1 MKTKIV
7 FLGLLLALFTISCNK
22 DKDNNDFTADEAG
35 VNAKIDLANDDVS
48 DIIEGQFNATMEN
61 TTSGKTTEL
70 AAATN
75 LPTCAIITRIPTFGT
90 APTVGQT
97 VTKTIDF
104 GTTGC
109 AMPNGNVLKGQI
121 IMSFVYNPTA
131 TSHTINY
138 QFVNFYHNAIKF
150 DGNKTFT
157 RTMSVATATSP
168 SHPIVVM
175 NMQMTVT
182 FPDGRVFE
190 RVGTRTREI
199 IEGYGTPLVLA
210 DNVYKVTG
218 SWTTTFPNTTIQ
230 TSTIT
235 TPLLVKMSCIAVNKP
250 LLVKGV
256 ITFERNGNI
265 ATLDYGNGDCDNLAI
280 FTINGTQY
288 TIVIGN

>member
-48 DIIEGQFNATMEN
+48 DVVEGQFNATMEN

-75 LPTCAIITRIPTFGT
+75 LPTCATITRVPAFGT

-109 AMPNGNVLKGQI
+109 AMPNGNILKGQI
-121 IMSFVYNPTA
+121 IMSFVYNPTV
-131 TSHTINY
+131 TSHTITY

-175 NMQMTVT
+175 NIQMTVT

-218 SWTTTFPNTTIQ
+218 SWSTTFPNTTVQ

-235 TPLLVKMSCIAVNKP
+235 TPLFVKMSCIAVNKP

-288 TIVIGN
+288 AIVIGN